1 MRYFTPHQV
10 SDHNTAEDCWITIF
24 HQVYDISG
32 LIQANS
38 GELTLPL
45 VLHAGKDISHWF
57 DPKTRDIHTRIDP
70 FTNAKA
76 PFYPNGRFLDVDL
89 PSDSIPWWKSR
100 EYVIG
105 SLTKKPCSIEIVNVL
120 TQQQHELEVCWE
132 ESIEEIQDRY
142 LEYNAHAKSYTWKHL
157 LDDVFVPLKMS
168 ETLEQNGVVD
178 ETPLLE
184 RLGLD
189 ERAYKPVLLVYFNDD
204 LTVQTICAELFL

>member
-1 MRYFTPHQV
+1 MQ
-10 SDHNTAEDCWITIF
+10 
-24 HQVYDISG
+24 
-32 LIQANS
+32 
-38 GELTLPL
+38 
-45 VLHAGKDISHWF
+45 
-57 DPKTRDIHTRIDP
+57 IHTRIDP

-76 PFYPNGRFLDVDL
+76 PFHPNGRFLDVDL
-89 PSDSIPWWKSR
+89 PSDSIPWWKVCASRSKQADLIAGLKSR

-142 LEYNAHAKSYTWKHL
+142 LKYNAHAKSYTWKHL

-204 LTVQTICAELFL
+204 LTVQ